1 MLPTESSPPER
12 IVYSVSRLVQ
22 EVRQHLETGF
32 PLLWLEGEISNFA
45 HPASGHFYFTLKD
58 EAAQVRCAMFRN
70 RNQLLRFQ
78 PRNGLRILVRARV
91 SLYEARGEFQLIIEH
106 MEEAG
111 AGALRQAFEAL
122 KARLAAEGLF
132 DAARRRPL
140 PALPRRLGVITSPT
154 GAAVRDI
161 LSVLAR
167 RFPALP
173 VLVYPVPVQG
183 ETAAAAIVETL
194 RLAGARRECDVLI
207 LARGGGSLEDLQP
220 FNEESVA
227 RAIRACPI
235 PVVSGVGHEVDVT
248 IADFAADR
256 RAPTPSAAAELV
268 VPDRAEW
275 LTRLEATQRR
285 LGRIAH
291 TVLARRRER
300 LEWLRQRLQHPG
312 QRLIALAQRVDELE
326 QRLDRAQ
333 GHLLQHRAARLAEL
347 SAHLRRHAP
356 LHRLHQLQQ
365 QRGNLAL
372 RLDHAL
378 AATLARRREQLAALA
393 RGLHTVSPLATLE
406 RGYAIATR
414 TDTGEILRDARQA
427 PPGTVVETRLARGRL
442 RSRVEMSLGEEKDEN
457 DNK

>member
-1 MLPTESSPPER
+1 MPPAESSPPER
-12 IVYSVSRLVQ
+12 IVYSVSRLLQ
-22 EVRQHLETGF
+22 AVRQRLETGF

-45 HPASGHFYFTLKD
+45 RPASGHFYFTLKD

-78 PRNGLRILVRARV
+78 PRNGLHILVRARV

-106 MEEAG
+106 LEEAG
-111 AGALRQAFEAL
+111 TGALRQAFEAL
-122 KARLAAEGLF
+122 KARLAGEGLF
-132 DAARRRPL
+132 DAAHRRPL

-173 VLVYPVPVQG
+173 VLIYPVPVQG
-183 ETAAAAIVETL
+183 EAAAAAIVETL
-194 RLAGARRECDVLI
+194 RLAGERQECDVLI

-220 FNEESVA
+220 FNEERVA

-268 VPDRAEW
+268 APDRAEW
-275 LTRLEATQRR
+275 LTRLAATERR
-285 LGRIAH
+285 LGRLAH
-291 TVLARRRER
+291 AVLTRRRER
-300 LEWLRQRLQHPG
+300 VEWLRLRLQHPG
-312 QRLIALAQRVDELE
+312 QRLIALAQRLDELE
-326 QRLDRAQ
+326 QRMGRAQ
-333 GHLLQHRAARLAEL
+333 GHILQRRAARLAEL

-356 LHRLHQLQQ
+356 LHRLHQLRQQ
-365 QRGNLAL
+365 HGGLAL
-372 RLDHAL
+372 RLEHAL
-378 AATLARRREQLAALA
+378 ANGLARRREQLAGLA
-393 RGLHTVSPLATLE
+393 RGLHAVSPLATLE
-406 RGYAIATR
+406 RGYAIATHAG
-414 TDTGEILRDARQA
+414 TGAVLRDARQA
-427 PPGTVVETRLARGRL
+427 PPGTIVETRLAHGRL
-442 RSRVEMSLGEEKDEN
+442 RSRVEMSLGEENDEKDE
-457 DNK
+457 